1 MFYRAKRWNRVV
13 NSLNFVKSLDKLTPV
28 VLQWI
33 GVLKLFPWAGAVRAV
48 DNWQVAEEVVLQPHI
63 K

>member
-1 MFYRAKRWNRVV
+1 MV